1 MRKLIALLAV
11 CFVMGAFAS
20 GAMAV
25 TVEVDEVSGSSS
37 GVDVPITVSDPTN
50 IAGAAFTLEYD
61 TDAIEITEVSS
72 TFFDTFVNQG
82 FTQAD
87 GLDANNMV
95 DGYLS
100 PLVENYITGSGMKI
114 SAARKDGASSGS
126 ATTLFTLR
134 VRLKN
139 GSEGVDYPI
148 EIVKTELSNTS
159 AGYSASGEEIPVLYD
174 VDAGGNIGS
183 MSGTVLTDG
192 SVTFT
197 VPTPPVVIEHS
208 YEEGLNLVPFT
219 ATGSGIIN
227 ASDLE
232 DKIESENS
240 GLTVVQIFG
249 WDAQNQ
255 RFTSAYIASLG
266 LNDFG
271 LTEGASYF
279 VQTSGQGNLSIE
291 GNDYGSLPLFEG
303 LNLLGV
309 PDGRTDITEASDLA
323 DDIASKSGLTV
334 VQIFGWDP
342 ENQRFTSAYIHS
354 LSINDFELAS
364 DTMGYFVQVSGD
376 GTYYPY

>member
-95 DGYLS
+95 DGYAS
-100 PLVENYITGSGMKI
+100 PLVENYISASGMKI

>member
-20 GAMAV
+20 AAMAV

-95 DGYLS
+95 DGYAS

-139 GSEGVDYPI
+139 GSEGVAYPI

-174 VDAGGNIGS
+174 VDAGGNIGA
-183 MSGTVLTDG
+183 MAGTVLESGSYGTNIYLNGDFDG
-192 SVTFT
+192 NGDVD
-197 VPTPPVVIEHS
+197 I
-208 YEEGLNLVPFT
+208 
-219 ATGSGIIN
+219 
-227 ASDLE
+227 
-232 DKIESENS
+232 
-240 GLTVVQIFG
+240 
-249 WDAQNQ
+249 WDAVKTYQL
-255 RFTSAYIASLG
+255 YMG
-266 LNDFG
+266 
-271 LTEGASYF
+271 E
-279 VQTSGQGNLSIE
+279 LSQDQMH
-291 GNDYGSLPLFEG
+291 GDCD
-303 LNLLGV
+303 V
-309 PDGRTDITEASDLA
+309 DQDGDIDIWDAVKIYNCYMG
-323 DDIASKSGLTV
+323 DDTC
-334 VQIFGWDP
+334 
-342 ENQRFTSAYIHS
+342 N
-354 LSINDFELAS
+354 
-364 DTMGYFVQVSGD
+364 
-376 GTYYPY
+376 